1 MADAARPPI
10 SMAAATA
17 TPTRRRLRVVD
28 VTSNLHALGAEPPF
42 HLILDGGQALGRPS
56 FESHHDY
63 RLRVRRANQTPA
75 VAEQNA
81 RAVNGDH
88 LVPGGEMFCRLFD
101 DAELDVIIA

>member
-28 VTSNLHALGAEPPF
+28 VTSNLHALGAQPAF
-42 HLILDGGQALGRPS
+42 HLIPDSGEALCRPR
-56 FESHHDY
+56 FESHHDH

-75 VAEQNA
+75 VPKQNA

-88 LVPGGEMFCRLFD
+88 LVPGGEIFCRLFD
-101 DAELDVIIA
+101 